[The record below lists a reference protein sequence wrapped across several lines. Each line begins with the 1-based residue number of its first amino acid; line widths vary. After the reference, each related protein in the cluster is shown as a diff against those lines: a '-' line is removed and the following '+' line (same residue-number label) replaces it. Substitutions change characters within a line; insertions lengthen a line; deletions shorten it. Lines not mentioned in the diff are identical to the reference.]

1 MTLHFLKLGSKLVTD
16 PSIIFGPG
24 LVESI
29 LVKAKS
35 WEVERQKVFLYNEVT
50 QFDAFVN

>member
-1 MTLHFLKLGSKLVTD
+1 MKQLHTD
-16 PSIIFGPG
+16 PCMIFLPG

-29 LVKAKS
+29 LVKTKS

-50 QFDAFVN
+50 QLYAFVNEQ